1 MDAVQM
7 RDLLEHYRKLRGGL
21 ETCKGDI
28 RRTRRSSFDAYIEE
42 KTYRSP
48 LNETRQ
54 RGGKPSSPT
63 EILGMYGRKQFE
75 VERDFQLRKL
85 QRRMAE
91 RQAILWQLDNLIS
104 QLEEQEKEIIVRRY
118 VQGERVE
125 DVYESLGISR
135 ATAFRRLEA
144 GIMHLAGM
152 YNKLYDAVA

>member
-28 RRTRRSSFDAYIEE
+28 RRIRRNSFDAYIEE

-48 LNETRQ
+48 LNGTRLH
-54 RGGKPSSPT
+54 GGKPSSPT
-63 EILGMYGRKQFE
+63 ETLGMYGRKQFE
-75 VERDFQLRKL
+75 VERDFQLHRL

-104 QLEEQEKEIIVRRY
+104 QLAEQEKEIIVRRY

-135 ATAFRRLEA
+135 ATAFRRLET
-144 GIMHLAGM
+144 GIIHLAGL

>member
-28 RRTRRSSFDAYIEE
+28 RRIRRSSFDAYIEE

-85 QRRMAE
+85 QRRLTE
-91 RQAILWQLDNLIS
+91 RQAILWQLDNLID
-104 QLEEQEKEIIVRRY
+104 QLAEQEKEIIVRRY
-118 VQGERVE
+118 VQGERIE
-125 DVYESLGISR
+125 DIYASQGISR
-135 ATAFRRLEA
+135 ATAFRRLET